1 MNGFIIILFILE
13 KPLHLRKYAKI
24 RENTRKFAK
33 IRENTRKYAKIREN
47 TRKYAKIRE
56 NTRACVLITKFF
68 SRFSHFSISIIRLF
82 RDLRFF

>member
-24 RENTRKFAK
+24 CGNTQKYAEIRK
-33 IRENTRKYAKIREN
+33 NTRKYAEIRKN
-47 TRKYAKIRE
+47 TQV
-56 NTRACVLITKFF
+56 CMLITTFF
-68 SRFSHFSISIIRLF
+68 AVFSQSSISIIRLS